1 MTRIVAGHWRG
12 RPLTVPRTG
21 VRPTSDRVREA
32 VFSRLDHLLVSWE
45 VRTVLDLYAGSGALG
60 LEALS
65 RGAAHATF
73 VDRDRGAAASIR
85 LNAASLGAADRSR
98 VIASSVLTVLGRTQE
113 ATFDIVFADP
123 PYDAVAAEIPN
134 VLTELVAG
142 GWLASDAVV
151 VIETGRRYALSWPAG
166 LSGDGDREYGD
177 TMIWY
182 GRRHTTPS
190 GSDKD

>member
-1 MTRIVAGHWRG
+1 M
-12 RPLTVPRTG
+12 
-21 VRPTSDRVREA
+21 
-32 VFSRLDHLLVSWE
+32 
-45 VRTVLDLYAGSGALG
+45 
-60 LEALS
+60 
-65 RGAAHATF
+65 
-73 VDRDRGAAASIR
+73 
-85 LNAASLGAADRSR
+85 
-98 VIASSVLTVLGRTQE
+98 LTVLGRTQE